1 MSNLINY
8 VVFTDGS
15 CRANGNGGLGVVW
28 LKNGK
33 KVHEFSKG
41 FKETTNNQM
50 ELFAIYA
57 GLKAIV
63 KPINSLEI
71 VSDSEYALGCI
82 FNPKWN
88 PKKNQKLIARIKKQ
102 LEETQKLVKE
112 PIKYRHVYGHQKE
125 GNEDMIW
132 NNYVDK
138 LAANESSM
146 IL

>member
-1 MSNLINY
+1 MVNY
-8 VVFTDGS
+8 KIYTDGS
-15 CRANGNGGLGVVW
+15 CRANSNGGLGVVW

-33 KVHEFSKG
+33 KVLEYSKG
-41 FKETTNNQM
+41 VKNTTNNQM
-50 ELFAIYA
+50 ELFAIFI
-57 GLKAIV
+57 GIKAIT
-63 KPINSLEI
+63 KPIDSLEI

-102 LEETQKLVKE
+102 LEITQSLVKE

-125 GNEDMIW
+125 GDTDMVW

>member
-1 MSNLINY
+1 MSNY
-8 VVFTDGS
+8 CVFTDGS
-15 CRANGNGGLGVVW
+15 CRANKNGGIGIVW

-33 KVHEFSKG
+33 KVLEYSKA
-41 FKETTNNQM
+41 FKNVTNNIM
-50 ELFAIYA
+50 ELFAIFI
-57 GLKAIV
+57 GLRAIK

-82 FNPKWN
+82 FNESWN
-88 PKKNQKLIARIKKQ
+88 PKKNKKLIATIKKQ
-102 LEETQKLVKE
+102 LKETQKLVKE
-112 PIKYRHVYGHQKE
+112 PISYRHIYGHQKE
-125 GNEDMIW
+125 GNTDMIW

>member
-1 MSNLINY
+1 MSALINY

-33 KVHEFSKG
+33 KVYEFSKG

-50 ELFAIYA
+50 ELFAIYT
-57 GLKAIV
+57 GLRAIV

-88 PKKNQKLIARIKKQ
+88 PKKNKKLIAKIKKQ

-125 GNEDMIW
+125 GNKDMVW
-132 NNYVDK
+132 NNYVDM
-138 LAANESSM
+138 LAAKESSM

>member
-1 MSNLINY
+1 MNNY

-15 CRANGNGGLGVVW
+15 CRANKNGGIGIVW

-33 KVHEFSKG
+33 KVLEYSKA
-41 FKETTNNQM
+41 FKNVTNNIM
-50 ELFAIYA
+50 ELFAIFI
-57 GLKAIV
+57 GLRAIK
-63 KPINSLEI
+63 KPIDSLEI

-82 FNPKWN
+82 FNESWN
-88 PKKNQKLIARIKKQ
+88 PKKNKKLIATIKKQ
-102 LEETQKLVKE
+102 LKETQKLVKE
-112 PIKYRHVYGHQKE
+112 PISYRHIYGHQKE
-125 GNEDMIW
+125 GNTDMVW

>member
-1 MSNLINY
+1 MIDY
-8 VVFTDGS
+8 CIYTDGS

-33 KVHEFSKG
+33 KVLEFSKG
-41 FKETTNNQM
+41 CKNTTNNQM
-50 ELFAIYA
+50 ELFAIFI
-57 GLKAIV
+57 GIKAIT
-63 KPINSLEI
+63 KPIDSLEI

-102 LEETQKLVKE
+102 LEVTQKLVKE
-112 PIKYRHVYGHQKE
+112 SIKYRHVYGHQKE
-125 GNEDMIW
+125 GNEDIIW

>member
-1 MSNLINY
+1 MKYTIY
-8 VVFTDGS
+8 TDGS

-28 LKNGK
+28 LKDGK
-33 KVHEFSKG
+33 KVLEFSKA

-50 ELFAIYA
+50 ELFAIYI
-57 GLKAIV
+57 GLKAIA
-63 KPINSLEI
+63 KPIDSLEI

-102 LEETQKLVKE
+102 LEVTQKLVKE
-112 PIKYRHVYGHQKE
+112 PIKYRHVYGHQKQ

-132 NNYVDK
+132 NNYCDK
-138 LAANESSM
+138 LCTNESNM

>member
-1 MSNLINY
+1 MKYTIY
-8 VVFTDGS
+8 TDGS

-28 LKNGK
+28 LKDGK
-33 KVHEFSKG
+33 KVLEFSKG

-50 ELFAIYA
+50 ELFAIYI
-57 GLKAIV
+57 GLKAIT
-63 KPINSLEI
+63 KPIDSLEI

-82 FNPKWN
+82 FNLKWN

-102 LEETQKLVKE
+102 LEVTQKLVKE
-112 PIKYRHVYGHQKE
+112 PIKYRHVYGHQKQ

-132 NNYVDK
+132 NNYCDK
-138 LAANESSM
+138 LCTNESNM